1 MVGYEKDLV
10 SWLLLQLT
18 GQILALFRLWFH
30 RSETGSYFL
39 IESGSVSQLGEHV
52 NQSPRSV
59 HRPFIFIH

>member
-18 GQILALFRLWFH
+18 GQILALFQLWFH

-39 IESGSVSQLGEHV
+39 IESGSVSQL
-52 NQSPRSV
+52 
-59 HRPFIFIH
+59 